1 MGRSVSLAEVSAG
14 RDNNFDFLRF
24 LLAVFVLFYH
34 CYPIL
39 YGLNA
44 PHHGLAETVADT
56 CGGVAVPFFFVISGF
71 LVTRSW
77 LADSRPRSYL
87 QKRALRI
94 YPGFLVAS
102 LFCALVV
109 GPLGAADST
118 AYWHQF
124 QPVKF
129 ARWALALVG
138 PYIPTIFISL
148 PMSTGVNGSFWTLRY
163 EGYCYLFVLAL
174 GLLGL
179 YRRRSL
185 LLAMFLVLYALRE
198 TQTLTGHVFFPDREI
213 HLFGNLSPW
222 SSLILYFLAGM
233 LLTLYR
239 DVIPYSRPIF
249 LVCLGALLF
258 CALGL
263 GHLEVGLPI
272 FGSYVLLCLAFMRRL
287 RLQHFARYGDFSYGL
302 YLYAFPIQQLLVLYY
317 GRHLTILTLF
327 GAAFFLTLCVA
338 VLSWYMVERPCLRLK
353 RRALRPPAGESPAST
368 TAPVFPPD
376 ASSGPRRQA

>member
-1 MGRSVSLAEVSAG
+1 MRSSAQTVTLAGVSEG

-39 YGLNA
+39 YGLEA
-44 PHHGLAETVADT
+44 PHHGPAETVADI
-56 CGGVAVPFFFVISGF
+56 CGGMAVPFFFVISGF

-77 LADSRPRSYL
+77 LNDPRPFDFL
-87 QKRALRI
+87 QKRVLRI
-94 YPGFLVAS
+94 YPGFLAAS
-102 LFCALVV
+102 LFCALIV
-109 GPLGAADST
+109 GPLGAADAA

-129 ARWALALVG
+129 TRWALVLVG
-138 PYIPTIFISL
+138 PYIPTIFVSL

-179 YRRRSL
+179 YRRRAAL
-185 LLAMFLVLYALRE
+185 LTVFLILYALRE
-198 TQTLTGHVFFPDREI
+198 MQTITGHIFFPNREL
-213 HLFGNLSPW
+213 HLFGNIASW

-233 LLTLYR
+233 LLHLYR
-239 DVIPYSRPIF
+239 DVIPYSRP
-249 LVCLGALLF
+249 LCAACLGVLLL
-258 CALGL
+258 CGLGL
-263 GHLEVGLPI
+263 GHWEVALPVC
-272 FGSYVLLCLAFMRRL
+272 GSYVLLCLAFWRRL
-287 RLQHFARYGDFSYGL
+287 GLHRFARFGDFSYGL

-327 GAAFFLTLCVA
+327 GAAFLLTLCVA
-338 VLSWYMVERPCLRLK
+338 IVSWYAVERPCLRLK
-353 RRALRPPAGESPAST
+353 RGSSRAQATRPEI
-368 TAPVFPPD
+368 APPV
-376 ASSGPRRQA
+376 